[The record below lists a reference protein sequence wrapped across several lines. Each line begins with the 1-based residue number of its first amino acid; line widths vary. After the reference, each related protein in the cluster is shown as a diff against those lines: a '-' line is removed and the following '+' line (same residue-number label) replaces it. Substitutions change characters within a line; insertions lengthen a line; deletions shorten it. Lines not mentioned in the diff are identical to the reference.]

1 MGNKNISKNVK
12 KALAAFLAVTS
23 LGATV
28 PTKAVLYNKEQ
39 HGTLQELCSKKLM
52 DYKGVNWKANLENF
66 ISCYVNDPSNIG
78 IIERKDDK
86 TPVQNSQVY
95 SIINDIDSDQ
105 IKFYRIAKN
114 EEILVVYAKLKENF
128 SAKEVKGLLEGY
140 SMLLGSK
147 KNFFYVF
154 LDRNI
159 TEDDRDICNE
169 TQAIVITP
177 SSIED
182 QKYFLLGTENKRL
195 KKQNQELNDQL
206 TSEKQKNGELSK
218 QLKDKSTQLSEN
230 QQLNTE
236 SEIETEEIDCD
247 SESTLRRKIKK
258 QKRLRNTFGVLAA
271 VEFIGLVGLAFKNEL
286 SKGAKFVH
294 KKVSSLFKKN
304 DISK

>member
-1 MGNKNISKNVK
+1 MGNKNILKNAK

-28 PTKAVLYNKEQ
+28 PTKGVLYNKEQ

-66 ISCYVNDPSNIG
+66 ISCYVNNPGDIE
-78 IIERKDDK
+78 IIERKDEK
-86 TPVQNSQVY
+86 IPVQSSQVY
-95 SIINDIDSDQ
+95 SIIERDVDEIIIQEIARSDDKAT
-105 IKFYRIAKN
+105 INY
-114 EEILVVYAKLKENF
+114 VKLKEGT
-128 SAKEVKGLLEGY
+128 SIKEAMDDLGFY
-140 SMLLGSK
+140 SQAIGGK
-147 KNFFYVF
+147 YKIYAF

-159 TEDDRDICNE
+159 TEDDRDICNK

-177 SSIED
+177 SSIEN

-206 TSEKQKNGELSK
+206 TSEKQKNEDLTK
-218 QLKDKSTQLSEN
+218 QLENKNTESNEN
-230 QQLNTE
+230 QQLNSE
-236 SEIETEEIDCD
+236 SEIETKEIDWD

-304 DISK
+304 NISK

>member
-1 MGNKNISKNVK
+1 MGNKNILKNAK

-66 ISCYVNDPSNIG
+66 ISCYVNNPGDIE
-78 IIERKDDK
+78 IIERKDEK
-86 TPVQNSQVY
+86 IPVQSSQVY
-95 SIINDIDSDQ
+95 SIIERDVDEIIIQEIARSDDKAT
-105 IKFYRIAKN
+105 INY
-114 EEILVVYAKLKENF
+114 VKLKEGT
-128 SAKEVKGLLEGY
+128 SIKEAMDKLAVYDKY
-140 SMLLGSK
+140 VGSEYK
-147 KNFFYVF
+147 IYAF

-159 TEDDRDICNE
+159 TEDDRDICNK

-177 SSIED
+177 SSIEN
-182 QKYFLLGTENKRL
+182 QKYFLLGTENERL

-206 TSEKQKNGELSK
+206 TSEKQKNEDLTK
-218 QLKDKSTQLSEN
+218 QLEDKDNQLSEN
-230 QQLNTE
+230 QKSNSE
-236 SEIETEEIDCD
+236 SEIEIKEIDWD

-304 DISK
+304 NISK